1 MPTFVYPPSWSIN
14 LLQSIRLLSLSVVG
28 CYVSVCLAAYLQYK
42 YQIGIPLTYFVVDAN
57 KLGSVLVAVFLFT
70 TFRNLNIGY
79 SKFINLVAKTT
90 FGVLMIHANSDAWRT
105 FMWRDLLHVDSSA
118 SLSAFP
124 LIGRSIV
131 IVGGVFICCSLL
143 DIIRIYL
150 IERPTF
156 EHFDRIEDWIRK
168 IQRVITRFLKSI
180 YQALLRWTE

>member
-1 MPTFVYPPSWSIN
+1 M
-14 LLQSIRLLSLSVVG
+14 LA

-42 YQIGIPLTYFVVDAN
+42 YQIWIPLTYFVVDAN

-70 TFRNLNIGY
+70 TFKNLNIGY

-105 FMWRDLLHVDSSA
+105 FMWHDLLHVDSSA

-156 EHFDRIEDWIRK
+156 ERFDRIEVWIRK
-168 IQRVITRFLKSI
+168 IQRVMTCFLQSI
-180 YQALLRWTE
+180 YQAFLRWTE